1 MLFKNMGHGTHKY
14 DKLQR
19 WKKMYDPGSVGIIF
33 RFPPKPLGLLM
44 NSPCPLSYSERE
56 IIDKIPNHLDARKLN
71 KDQKNIIQTIHSTK
85 TLRKLGGRKLCKNFN
100 NCSLCGNWDWET

>member
-1 MLFKNMGHGTHKY
+1 MNKY

-44 NSPCPLSYSERE
+44 SSPCPLSFSERE
-56 IIDKIPNHLDARKLN
+56 TIDKIPLDLNTKKLN
-71 KDQKNIIQTIHSTK
+71 KSQKNIVQKIHSAK
-85 TLRKLGGRKLCKNFN
+85 NLRRLGGGKL
-100 NCSLCGNWDWET
+100 